1 MHTGHT
7 RISFTSRKSIKVWG
21 LETGANLSGARYFCY
36 FFVKN
41 IRTNNFRCSS
51 RSGHSSLRG
60 GHEKLEL
67 CHREQKKL

>member
-7 RISFTSRKSIKVWG
+7 LISFTSRKSIKVWG

-41 IRTNNFRCSS
+41 IRTIIFGAAPEVVTVLSEVVT
-51 RSGHSSLRG
+51 RS
-60 GHEKLEL
+60 
-67 CHREQKKL
+67 